1 MEFLIITGLS
11 GGGKSQAADIIEDL
25 DFYCVDNMP
34 AALIPRF
41 AELCAATKGRY
52 EKVALV
58 TDVREKNGFT
68 EIIEAVQELKAT
80 GFGYRI
86 LFMEADDRTIV
97 KRYKESRRPH
107 PLAKKGMSIE
117 SAIESERSLIR
128 PIRDMADYIVN
139 TSHLTLGQLRNELYT
154 LFAENTPHRGI
165 TVNVMSFGFKY
176 GMPLDADLVFDVR
189 FLPNPYYVE
198 ELRLHSGLDA
208 DVRDYVFGFK
218 QTTDF
223 MNKLVDMI
231 EFLIPLYIEE
241 GKYSLTIAI
250 GCTGG
255 RHRSVAVATAL
266 GEHLRCMD
274 YNVADINRDLNK
286 GG

>member
-68 EIIEAVQELKAT
+68 EIIEALQELKAT

-154 LFAENTPHRGI
+154 LFSENTPHRGI

-223 MNKLVDMI
+223 MDKLVDMI